1 MKMASEK
8 TRAHRGE
15 QQEIV
20 GDGFQSPTVYTKSPG
35 NGKYEW
41 FWASV
46 TKILFNDKYL
56 GYT

>member
-1 MKMASEK
+1 MEDGFRE
-8 TRAHRGE
+8 TRAHRGK

-20 GDGFQSPTVYTKSPG
+20 GMVFKALLCTKSPG
-35 NGKYEW
+35 NGKHEW